1 MCGLTGFFRPS
12 DSAKP
17 SKAEQRAL
25 GRMNDA
31 IAHRGPDEDGAW
43 FGPGVGLAARRL
55 SIIDIKGSQQPRTSP
70 SGRSVCVF
78 NGEIYNFRQ
87 LRAELEGLGH
97 SFVTDG
103 DTEILPVGYE
113 HWGIEGLLSRLN
125 GMFGFVIYDKERREV
140 LIARDRLGIKPMYVG
155 QFGETWLFGSEL
167 KSLLQHPSFQRDVD
181 PDSLAG
187 YLISEYV
194 ATPRCIYKNVRKL
207 RAGHYLRITA
217 DGSEQDHCWW
227 QLRWGMGREDWAYP
241 EVPLPAPG
249 DDSEAAW
256 IPVLLHTIREAVRAR
271 LVSEVPIGALLSGG
285 VDSSAI
291 SALMAGLVPDLRTFS
306 IDFEERS
313 FDESHYSQLVA
324 NHIGSQHHSRT
335 LTSSRFGPVLEQIR
349 GFLDE
354 PFADASILPTHFLCQ
369 SVKDQGVTVVLSGDG
384 ADELFAGYPTYL
396 AQVAARGANAMPGSA
411 RLLSHLGQLSDLLP
425 SSYDNITADYM
436 ARRFV
441 QGAGLPPARRQA
453 TWLGAFL
460 EEEMRGVLSDD
471 VLASLSPSTPW
482 EAVDTSYEQ
491 ATGASSLE
499 RLLHLDLKT
508 YLGDDILVKVDRAS
522 MACSL
527 EVRTPFLDHR
537 VVEMAARIPPSLKL
551 RGTRGKYLLKKAIA
565 PQLPR
570 EITRRGKKGFGLPV
584 AHWLR
589 GPLRELLLDTLGSGG
604 AASTGWFKQDVV
616 DQLIDDHLSGRRD
629 RRKLLWTLLMFR
641 WWEQGAFGPGAAKS

>member
-1 MCGLTGFFRPS
+1 
-12 DSAKP
+12 
-17 SKAEQRAL
+17 
-25 GRMNDA
+25 
-31 IAHRGPDEDGAW
+31 
-43 FGPGVGLAARRL
+43 
-55 SIIDIKGSQQPRTSP
+55 
-70 SGRSVCVF
+70 
-78 NGEIYNFRQ
+78 
-87 LRAELEGLGH
+87 
-97 SFVTDG
+97 
-103 DTEILPVGYE
+103 
-113 HWGIEGLLSRLN
+113 
-125 GMFGFVIYDKERREV
+125 
-140 LIARDRLGIKPMYVG
+140 
-155 QFGETWLFGSEL
+155 
-167 KSLLQHPSFQRDVD
+167 
-181 PDSLAG
+181 
-187 YLISEYV
+187 
-194 ATPRCIYKNVRKL
+194 
-207 RAGHYLRITA
+207 
-217 DGSEQDHCWW
+217 
-227 QLRWGMGREDWAYP
+227 
-241 EVPLPAPG
+241 
-249 DDSEAAW
+249 
-256 IPVLLHTIREAVRAR
+256 
-271 LVSEVPIGALLSGG
+271 
-285 VDSSAI
+285 
-291 SALMAGLVPDLRTFS
+291 MAGLVPDLRTFS

-313 FDESHYSQLVA
+313 FDESHYSQLVS

-335 LTSSRFGPVLEQIR
+335 LDSSQFSPVLEQVR

-369 SVKDQGVTVVLSGDG
+369 SVKEQGVTVVLSGDG

-396 AQVAARGANAMPGSA
+396 AQIAARGANAMPGSA

-482 EAVDTSYEQ
+482 EAIDASYDQ
-491 ATGASSLE
+491 ATGASTLE
-499 RLLHLDLKT
+499 HLLHLDLKT

-570 EITRRGKKGFGLPV
+570 QITRRGKKGFGLPV

-616 DQLIDDHLSGRRD
+616 DQIIDDHLSGRRD

-641 WWEQGAFGPGAAKS
+641 WWEQGPFGPGAAK